1 MKQIE
6 VKEGKMT
13 WAAGIITIFISLL
26 FLFLYLWSP
35 AESIPVKIGCWLFVV
50 IIMLAGLFFCLTAY
64 KRKLTV
70 ADMELCYTS
79 WCGKNKN
86 FTLNEIGY
94 CKTELTLEGN
104 KDFLI
109 LYDLLGNKLCKLDYH
124 MDGCYSLLQF
134 LADNQ
139 VKIESSSKSDSCLH
153 SILKAETICAEEA
166 ADKANAFYREAK
178 ELVEEWTRQNKK
190 MGAEWKM
197 GMVSYL
203 EEECRKDK
211 QLWEQ
216 TSCETDSFHKF
227 PEGYELALE
236 GYLLKD
242 GKFVMNKKNWAVGF
256 YIPIMRVTKS
266 MQIGEE
272 LRIRFYQE
280 AGSELAE
287 QLKMLAYLLPRNRY
301 HTEEI
306 QLAHE
311 LKDKID
317 YGILSRNRKNV

>member
-13 WAAGIITIFISLL
+13 WKAGIITILISLL
-26 FLFLYLWSP
+26 FLFLYFQSP
-35 AESIPVKIGCWLFVV
+35 AESIPVKISCWLFAV

-64 KRKLTV
+64 NRKLMV
-70 ADMELCYTS
+70 EDMNLCYIN

-104 KDFLI
+104 KDFLTV
-109 LYDLLGNKLCKLDYH
+109 YDLLGNKLCKLDYH

-139 VKIESSSKSDSCLH
+139 VKIESSPKSEPCLH
-153 SILKAETICAEEA
+153 SILKAETVCAEKA
-166 ADKANAFYREAK
+166 AGKANEFYKEAREI
-178 ELVEEWTRQNKK
+178 VEEWTRQNKK
-190 MGAEWKM
+190 LGAEWKM

-203 EEECRKDK
+203 EEEFRKDK

-216 TSCETDSFHKF
+216 TSYEADSFQKL
-227 PEGYELALE
+227 PEGFELALE

-242 GKFVMNKKNWAVGF
+242 GKYVMNKKNWAVGF
-256 YIPIMRVTKS
+256 YIPIIRVTKS

-272 LRIRFYQE
+272 LRIRFYMK

-287 QLKMLAYLLPRNRY
+287 RLKMLSYLLPRNRY

-306 QLAHE
+306 HLAHE

-317 YGILSRNRKNV
+317 YGILNGNRTNV